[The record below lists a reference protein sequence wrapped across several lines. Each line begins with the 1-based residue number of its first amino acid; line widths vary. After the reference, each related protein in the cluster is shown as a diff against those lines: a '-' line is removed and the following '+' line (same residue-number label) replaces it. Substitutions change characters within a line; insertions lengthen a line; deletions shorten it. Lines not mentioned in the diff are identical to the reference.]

1 MGARATLVAT
11 LTAPPD
17 ADGRSLAA
25 LAGQADVLEVRADL
39 VGDLDPDWLRSHFP
53 GRLLYTLRSRAE
65 GGAFEGSRERRRRRL
80 ADAASRVGH
89 YDLVD
94 LEGEHDLAEELLA
107 AVAPERRI
115 LSWHGAPADLD
126 RLRARFAR
134 LAATPA
140 ALYKLVTIA
149 QAPGDEL
156 PSLALAAELGRR
168 DLLAFAAGAPAA
180 WTRLLAPRLGA
191 PWVYGAAGETPGAP
205 GQPTIAR
212 LRADFDLPE
221 LPPVEW
227 IAGLVGNPVAHS
239 LSPRL
244 HNGGYRALGLPGL
257 YLPFQVER
265 FADFWLEV
273 VESGIFA
280 QLGLPL
286 RAFSVTTPHKE
297 VAMAV
302 AGAAS
307 PLAVLSGSANTLLFA
322 EGVCQAETTDAVGVA
337 GALRALGRE
346 PRGLAVAVLGAGGA
360 GRAVAAGLAHE
371 GARVTLVNR
380 TFDRARQV
388 AADLRVQAAPLAGF
402 RPRGFDVL
410 VNATSVGR
418 DGESLP
424 PVALGEAGAATV
436 VVDLVYGEEPTPWLL
451 EAARRGLTVVDGRE
465 VLLQQA
471 RPQFAMTT
479 GRELPVELGREL
491 LGLAPPGAAA

>member
-11 LTAPPD
+11 LTVPPE

-39 VGDLDPDWLRSHFP
+39 VGDLDPDWLRGHFP

-65 GGAFEGSRERRRRRL
+65 GGACDAARERRRRRL
-80 ADAASRVGH
+80 GEAAGR

-94 LEGEHDLAEELLA
+94 LEAERDLSEELLA
-107 AVAPERRI
+107 AIAPERRI
-115 LSWHGAPADLD
+115 LSWHGAPCDLD
-126 RLRARFAR
+126 RLRARCER
-134 LAATPA
+134 LATTPA
-140 ALYKLVTIA
+140 ALYKLVTLA
-149 QAPGDEL
+149 QNPGEEL
-156 PSLALAAELGRR
+156 PSLVLAAELARR
-168 DLLAFAAGAPAA
+168 DLLCFATGPAA
-180 WTRLLAPRLGA
+180 VWTRLLAPRLGA
-191 PWVYGAAGETPGAP
+191 PWVYGSAGETPGAP

-212 LRADFDLPE
+212 LRSDFDLPD
-221 LPPVEW
+221 LAPVEW
-227 IAGLVGNPVAHS
+227 IAGLVGNPVGHS

-257 YLPFQVER
+257 YLPFHVER

-322 EGVCQAETTDAVGVA
+322 EGICQAETTDAVGVS

-346 PRGLAVAVLGAGGA
+346 PRGLAVAVIGAGGA

-388 AADLRVQAAPLAGF
+388 ARDLRVQAAPLDGF
-402 RPRGFDVL
+402 RPRGFEVL

-424 PVALGEAGAATV
+424 PVALAEASAETV

-451 EAARRGLTVVDGRE
+451 EAARRGLAVVDGRE

-479 GRELPVELGREL
+479 GRELPVELGRER
-491 LGLAPPGAAA
+491 LGLVAPQGAR